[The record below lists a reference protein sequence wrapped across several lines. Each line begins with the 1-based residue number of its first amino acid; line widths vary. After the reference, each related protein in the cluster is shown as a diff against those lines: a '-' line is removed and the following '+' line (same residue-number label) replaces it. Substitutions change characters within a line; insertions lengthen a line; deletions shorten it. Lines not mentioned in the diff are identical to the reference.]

1 MKPGIGLTQQSDKLE
16 FVGLSNSRSLRASDH
31 TGVAISRIE
40 APFLDNIQVDSGKQH
55 KKNGMYDDGLSGIR
69 WRFPHQFANWF
80 GMTVLFGGRT
90 SLYKFPIC
98 LPVYLRLIYRNHFT
112 PRRRTLSIP
121 FPIRVVWGCLSQTDR
136 AVKIGMDFSAPFC
149 YTSSQRGGAP
159 IIAVKP
165 WPAGRA
171 AES

>member
-1 MKPGIGLTQQSDKLE
+1 M
-16 FVGLSNSRSLRASDH
+16 VNWNLSNSRSLRASDH

-90 SLYKFPIC
+90 SLYKFQFVDMITCIENCKVVKPPVRLTHFQRKTGWQRC
-98 LPVYLRLIYRNHFT
+98 LCQPGIIQRTYSMMTQRLGSTPVEWVVM
-112 PRRRTLSIP
+112 LSIS
-121 FPIRVVWGCLSQTDR
+121 C
-136 AVKIGMDFSAPFC
+136 
-149 YTSSQRGGAP
+149 
-159 IIAVKP
+159 
-165 WPAGRA
+165 RA
-171 AES
+171 AWITWRS